1 MDEWEY
7 GQCSSGISTRPR
19 RYGRIDTCVKTD
31 ILVEPE
37 VKGSEQLYKEIYI
50 LIHTAYIVYTMQLKC
65 CCFYTRSS
73 KHVKRSPPDVAM
85 SDQVLTV
92 R

>member
-1 MDEWEY
+1 MYQTWT
-7 GQCSSGISTRPR
+7 SGTTASVHLESLQGLAGMVGEST
-19 RYGRIDTCVKTD
+19 YVKTD

-50 LIHTAYIVYTMQLKC
+50 VIHTAYIVYTMQLKC

-73 KHVKRSPPDVAM
+73 KHVKR
-85 SDQVLTV
+85 
-92 R
+92 